1 MITQTLEVDIAILG
15 GGLAGLSL
23 AAALATPEFS
33 HLNILV
39 IEPRETY
46 VRDKTWSYWR
56 QSPHAFSDA
65 ESAVWQAW
73 QVQNAEKTVKIDSKN
88 AENFVYASFA
98 SDDFYASALKK
109 IAACQHVSLWQAAMV
124 EKLTVEDNRA
134 KVMLKNGSIV
144 SVKQAIFDSRPQLS
158 DKKPHLTQHFMGL
171 QLMTQSP
178 TFDVNT
184 VVLMDFKNS
193 SHGIHFIYV
202 LPYSATEALVE
213 STWICQHHE
222 HEDYAQELQDDI
234 ATRWPNVKFAVKYTE
249 TGSLPLV
256 TSAVTSKQHGWKP
269 LWYWLAGHQNTLAAN
284 NLVAKIKVPVIDIGT
299 RAGTARAATGYAFL
313 ETLADSARLAN
324 LIKKNLPLTAFK
336 RNKIDAWMDTLFL
349 SFLTK
354 NPNMGADYFVRMFAN
369 CPPARLIRFLT
380 GQASWL
386 DRLSV
391 IIAVPAWPMLKHLM
405 FEKNN
410 DTK

>member
-1 MITQTLEVDIAILG
+1 MITQILEVDIAILG

-23 AAALATPEFS
+23 AAALAAPEFS
-33 HLNILV
+33 HLTILV

-73 QVQNAEKTVKIDSKN
+73 QVQNTDKTVKVDSKN
-88 AENFVYASFA
+88 AEDFVYASVA

-109 IAACQHVSLWQAAMV
+109 IAACQHVSLWQAATV
-124 EKLTVEDNRA
+124 EKLTVEAPSVSGIRA
-134 KVMLKNGSIV
+134 KVMLKNGSVV
-144 SVKQAIFDSRPQLS
+144 SVKQAVFDSRPPLL
-158 DKKPHLTQHFMGL
+158 DEKPHLTQHFMGL
-171 QLMTQSP
+171 QLIAQSP
-178 TFDVNT
+178 IFDTNCVI
-184 VVLMDFKNS
+184 LMDFKHS

-202 LPYSATEALVE
+202 LPYSTTEALVE
-213 STWICQHHE
+213 STWICQHHH
-222 HEDYAQELQDDI
+222 HEDYAQELQEDI
-234 ATRWPNVKFAVKYTE
+234 AARWSGVEFAVKYTE
-249 TGSLPLV
+249 TGSLPLI
-256 TSAVTSKQHGWKP
+256 TSKQHGWKP
-269 LWYWLAGHQNTLAAN
+269 LWYWLTGHRKT
-284 NLVAKIKVPVIDIGT
+284 LVANKVSVIDIGT

-354 NPNMGADYFVRMFAN
+354 NPTMGADYFVRMFAN

-380 GQASWL
+380 GQANWL

-391 IIAVPAWPMLKHLM
+391 IVAVPAWPMLKHLI
-405 FEKNN
+405 FGS
-410 DTK
+410 

>member
-1 MITQTLEVDIAILG
+1 MTTQTLEVDIAILG

-23 AAALATPEFS
+23 AAALAAPEFS
-33 HLNILV
+33 HLTILI

-46 VRDKTWSYWR
+46 VRDKTWSCWR
-56 QSPHAFSDA
+56 QNPHAFSDA

-73 QVQNAEKTVKIDSKN
+73 QVQNAEKTIKVDSKN
-88 AENFVYASFA
+88 AEDYVYASVA

-109 IAACQHVSLWQAAMV
+109 IAACQHISLWQAATV
-124 EKLTVEDNRA
+124 EKLTVEDNSA
-134 KVMLKNGSIV
+134 KVMLKNGSVV
-144 SVKQAIFDSRPQLS
+144 SVKQAIFDSRPPEKTEQA
-158 DKKPHLTQHFMGL
+158 HLTQHFMGL
-171 QLMTQSP
+171 QLTVQSP
-178 TFDVNT
+178 TFNVNT
-184 VVLMDFKNS
+184 VILMDFKHS

-213 STWICQHHE
+213 STWICQHHH
-222 HEDYAQELQDDI
+222 HEDYAQELQADI
-234 ATRWPNVKFAVKYTE
+234 AARWPNVKFEVKYTE
-249 TGSLPLV
+249 KGSLALHTPKI
-256 TSAVTSKQHGWKP
+256 TSKQHGWKP
-269 LWYWLAGHQNTLAAN
+269 LWYWLTEHRKT
-284 NLVAKIKVPVIDIGT
+284 LVANKVSVIDIGT

-336 RNKIDAWMDTLFL
+336 RNKIDDWMDTLFL

-354 NPNMGADYFVRMFAN
+354 NPTMGADYFVRMFAN
-369 CPPARLIRFLT
+369 CQPARLIRFLT

-410 DTK
+410 DAK